1 VRTTVAPSKPD
12 PSRER
17 PRTRRSPGRSDA
29 ARLRRRPCRIRL
41 RGVGHGGRL
50 RNLRPAGGHG
60 QRLSRRGQGR
70 LHAPVRRRDPHQ
82 LHRGAVPWKQRPLS
96 AATAAFHGLVLG
108 YNLFVDLARSRLWG
122 DGTGGTSLASGAF
135 TVGPGAKNGIKE
147 LRHAIYGRIPALQD
161 APPGAYAD
169 TIVVT
174 LTF

>member
-1 VRTTVAPSKPD
+1 MNAL
-12 PSRER
+12 
-17 PRTRRSPGRSDA
+17 A
-29 ARLRRRPCRIRL
+29 
-41 RGVGHGGRL
+41 
-50 RNLRPAGGHG
+50 
-60 QRLSRRGQGR
+60 
-70 LHAPVRRRDPHQ
+70 
-82 LHRGAVPWKQRPLS
+82 RGAALVAATLLACADARAAFDCVVSATGVAFGTYDPL
-96 AATAAFHGLVLG
+96 AATANDSVGEVKVVCTHLSGGATRINYTAALSPGSSGRYPQRLLRSTDSVLG

-147 LRHAIYGRIPALQD
+147 VRHAIYGRIPALQD